1 MKKCSLLCLIA
12 VIIPGFCF
20 GESARYTALVRE
32 KQQKMEELE
41 KCMGKQKGLKI
52 AGISTLGLT
61 TVGVAGNIAEAKIR
75 KSNEQ
80 TIEKQESKIES
91 LQSEIDGKKAKIA
104 EKEASE
110 RAQQQQWNNTHKLSD
125 VYNSD
130 IDTISKLG
138 GNIGDIAVTHGYD
151 PEQIQTVYG
160 GGIKDSVLKFIG
172 NCEKLQGQNNIKTVS
187 FGSKTK
193 SEWQSFS
200 SNGTLKLDSIL
211 SDENEHEIARCEISE
226 CVETYKKS
234 DDGKEC
240 VEAGTTLKPV
250 VIKQCQKNVLESLN
264 ATAGTEQE
272 DTCYVQNCK
281 DGYHLE
287 SNGKTYTVDE
297 YYNMPSFD
305 KDMKCVKDY
314 ASQLEM
320 PKYIGTVPGL
330 GQPAEMNLKGTVQGI
345 DIKPDQLPIDNATKT
360 DAPKAQTP
368 KTTTKKTE
376 TTKKTDTNESAGTTT
391 KQWTDAEKKKNP
403 NEYCSKYFLKGQT
416 LKSGESAYGCCQSIV
431 AGRASSYNEKSQT
444 CDCKPGTKWR
454 SNFCE
459 TTTEKISYF
468 ENIKVNL
475 NQGKKLVEM
484 WAKNKGLSINTS
496 KCNKN
501 SEGHDIWDD
510 WLKCDLGVG
519 YYEFKFDSLT
529 SSGGNTYGV
538 GEALCELRGGTFESN
553 GSSKIIKCTGIDCE
567 SWKKAVKSVGAP
579 AETSEKYS
587 FCHLKY

>member
-151 PEQIQTVYG
+151 PEQIQIVYG

-172 NCEKLQGQNNIKTVS
+172 NCEKLQGQNNIKKVS

-211 SDENEHEIARCEISE
+211 SDENEHEIARCEIKE
-226 CVETYKKS
+226 CAENYKKS

-320 PKYIGTVPGL
+320 PKDIGALPGL

-345 DIKPDQLPIDNATKT
+345 DIKPDQLPIDDATKT
-360 DAPKAQTP
+360 DAPKAQTQ

-376 TTKKTDTNESAGTTT
+376 TTKKTDTNTSTET
-391 KQWTDAEKKKNP
+391 KKEFTGDPTILAWGLDQQKKNP
-403 NEYCSKYFLKGQT
+403 EVYCAQKYINLKGRTMEAAVACCTEILRGKAKQHLDNNQSCECNDGYDWASGANKCVKNNT
-416 LKSGESAYGCCQSIV
+416 PKKEEKTTAKKSYSRKEAGV
-431 AGRASSYNEKSQT
+431 AACEKLG
-444 CDCKPGTKWR
+444 GTSVKG
-454 SNFCE
+454 SNFVQCNGVVCSE
-459 TTTEKISYF
+459 FIKEAQKLNNKVEEWKAANLPYGTRPQDTGCRIS
-468 ENIKVNL
+468 
-475 NQGKKLVEM
+475 
-484 WAKNKGLSINTS
+484 SIS
-496 KCNKN
+496 PLF
-501 SEGHDIWDD
+501 GD
-510 WLKCDLGVG
+510 
-519 YYEFKFDSLT
+519 
-529 SSGGNTYGV
+529 
-538 GEALCELRGGTFESN
+538 
-553 GSSKIIKCTGIDCE
+553 
-567 SWKKAVKSVGAP
+567 
-579 AETSEKYS
+579 
-587 FCHLKY
+587 